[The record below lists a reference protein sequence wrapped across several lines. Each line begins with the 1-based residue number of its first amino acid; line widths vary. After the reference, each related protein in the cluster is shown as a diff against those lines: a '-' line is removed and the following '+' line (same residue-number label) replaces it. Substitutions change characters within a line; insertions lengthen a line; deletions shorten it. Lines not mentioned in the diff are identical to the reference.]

1 MYLFIFAVLL
11 ILFQFINSKNVLET
25 YETDITELKETNRM
39 LKDSVESMDDK
50 ILDLSYFNLDRNEDA
65 LTYFEN
71 QGYETNSLIPFI
83 KDELYTLNETRGE
96 HPLIPYASSEGR
108 KMIINNVKLLNHK
121 WIIADFSDGEFWGE
135 IFLTYELIEG
145 KELKF
150 RLVESFLYP
159 LQ

>member
-65 LTYFEN
+65 LTY
-71 QGYETNSLIPFI
+71 
-83 KDELYTLNETRGE
+83 
-96 HPLIPYASSEGR
+96 
-108 KMIINNVKLLNHK
+108 
-121 WIIADFSDGEFWGE
+121 
-135 IFLTYELIEG
+135 
-145 KELKF
+145 
-150 RLVESFLYP
+150 
-159 LQ
+159 

>member
-108 KMIINNVKLLNHK
+108 KMIINNVKLLICLFPV
-121 WIIADFSDGEFWGE
+121 IIFSFCKTPDSE
-135 IFLTYELIEG
+135 
-145 KELKF
+145 KF
-150 RLVESFLYP
+150 H
-159 LQ
+159 